1 MKNLKNVLGFV
12 LLVAIIVL
20 SLLGAVALINA
31 THVLLVI
38 LAAPA
43 VMVIIFCCGFA
54 VADWL
59 D

>member
-43 VMVIIFCCGFA
+43 VMVIVFSTGFA